1 MRNNGNWGV
10 IVDNK
15 TRETEIA
22 PVFDNES
29 SFNTNSSDEQIEKI
43 INDEDRF
50 ISSAYKTRLF
60 IFSLNNK
67 QINPFE
73 YIESMENEKCNKALL
88 RIIPK
93 IDLEKIKDIIYKIS
107 NNFEGI
113 EVISNI
119 RKDFKVLKNLK
130 DNYVIRYKK
139 LV

>member
-1 MRNNGNWGV
+1 MIEIMVTWG

-22 PVFDNES
+22 LVFDNGS
-29 SFNTNSSDEQIEKI
+29 YFNTSSSDEQIEKI
-43 INDEDRF
+43 INDEDHF

-88 RIIPK
+88 RIISK
-93 IDLEKIKDIIYKIS
+93 IDLEKIQDIIYKIS

-130 DNYVIRYKK
+130 DNYVIRDMN